1 MFLRKR
7 PILILLF
14 LEKLGMFFA
23 CGKYFPV
30 IEGGGTI
37 IQRYFPM
44 NIFVC
49 FIKKYVLGML
59 KTETDGVPAKQFK
72 HNKELFSCDKCE
84 YVTLTQIALLN
95 HTKTRHERG
104 RPTCVLCGLMFK
116 TKFDLARHR
125 RQKHWSK

>member
-7 PILILLF
+7 PILILLS

-30 IEGGGTI
+30 IEGGGD
-37 IQRYFPM
+37 YYSE
-44 NIFVC
+44 IFSHEYLC
-49 FIKKYVLGML
+49 LFHKKYVLGML
-59 KTETDGVPAKQFK
+59 KTETEGVPAKQFK

>member
-30 IEGGGTI
+30 IEGGD
-37 IQRYFPM
+37 YYSE
-44 NIFVC
+44 IFSHEYLC
-49 FIKKYVLGML
+49 LFHKKYVLGML
-59 KTETDGVPAKQFK
+59 KTETEGVPAKQFK